1 MGQKLGKFG
10 LVVQAEPFSNLSR
23 RSISQIWQ
31 NFNDIAD
38 GFGISKDEMQEIC
51 VSLKDELNVSRLAMI
66 EKAGSFFQTL
76 DTDKNGLVDA
86 LEMISCISAISGM
99 TLNEIIEFVLSS
111 YDFDGTLALNTDEVT
126 LALKSVA
133 SGLSKVTNVQA
144 PRDNHIEQLVTTLFD
159 DLPPTEV
166 SQDTGSVRISILV
179 EQLVRHPE
187 VSSWYASFGEP
198 PQLDLHKQDALASE
212 IDYEKEGIVE
222 LVKKGRC
229 DATEWTLQNEQK
241 SYQPNTAS
249 DVSSADGISW
259 FNASAGMTPSAYAFS
274 VLPTNPP
281 DVSLELDWV
290 FGYQAEKS
298 KNNLRY
304 SRSGQIVYHTGQYA
318 LTYDFDAHKQHIFT
332 GHAEEILCLTLH
344 PDGLFAATGDKGPN
358 PRLMVWNTV
367 NHNILFSDRGFHHG
381 GVDHVAFSKDG
392 KMLASVG
399 MDLEHCIAVH
409 RWETNEL
416 LFTSFSDR
424 GKCLGLAFL
433 NNGAVAVC
441 GDAFLFFWNKSS
453 EGYVKRRGNFS
464 RHSPMQALTCI
475 APIGHEDS
483 IVSGTTS
490 GQLFLWT
497 DRNCV
502 RTAKGHK
509 GSVISIYSCTHGV
522 LSGGKD
528 HRVRLWTHRLEPGA
542 TFDMSSFGHNPA
554 IRSVCMSPDGTSI
567 LVGTR
572 ACEIY
577 EISAVDGSDLR
588 GGLITSTH
596 NVGKLRDIA
605 VHPKRHEFATC
616 GDDGR
621 LRIWDMITKTLLK
634 VATFDAE
641 VRCVCYAPMGDVL
654 VVGLGGDPS
663 LPKSGAYA
671 VINEEDMTLVHESKD
686 SVNPISVVVFSAEG
700 ETLAVGSED
709 GSIYLYA
716 VQDEYELIGRCVRH
730 TAAVNHIDFSA
741 DGEWLRTNSVN
752 GELCFFN
759 ADDASFQSNASA
771 MRDTKWFSN
780 TCVYSW
786 QSRGVHRTPFEGET
800 VAVLITPGQ
809 LTETTTYMIGGTSYG
824 HTKIMAMPCV
834 PQDSNYFRSPAHSGA
849 ISGIKFSYNS
859 QRLITSGRDDRVV
872 VQWSVKLPPVPQK
885 SAEEEA
891 AEEAAAAAT
900 GDDGSESKEKDR
912 AEPSLPRPAVPE
924 DQASESEDF
933 ALEARDG
940 TDLINDFYVP
950 HATAVSGVLNG
961 TESDP
966 VTMHPNMDQWLEA
979 MVPPSNP
986 PPRQTQVP
994 GVSMRLDYA
1003 YGYRCQDM
1011 RNNVRYAA
1019 DDNEIMFICSTV
1031 GVVMNK
1037 TTRAQNFYQGH
1048 TESITSF
1055 AASADGTLVATGQM
1069 GLTPTVCIWR
1079 SGSRSTLKV
1088 IPELLKNAVGALAFS
1103 NDNRKIA
1110 AVSLDTDHTISV
1122 YDWRLGLLVG
1132 RVHAGPRR
1140 VLNVCFSPDDS
1151 ELLGVGMK
1159 TISMWSTAT
1168 RALVATRPNLGNH
1181 GCTLQAFL
1189 CGVYFGGKA
1198 IACTSD
1204 GNLYCFVNH
1213 IISASIKA
1221 HKGGVH
1227 AVDVS
1232 SDRSS
1237 LATGGKDGI
1246 IRLWNTEIEC
1256 VKEIRVDAIFPAIS
1270 TRVRSVNF
1278 NRSDPSI
1285 LLVGSQGA
1293 EIFEVN
1299 TRDASLAGGRPIL
1312 QSHGSRELWG
1322 IASHPTK
1329 AEFVTSGDDATIRFW
1344 DIKSFTLTRTVR
1356 IDCPSRAVAYS
1367 PDGKLI
1373 CVGFGSGKK
1382 GKGKKKNSK
1391 DGAFIVLTAADFKMA
1406 FEGKDSSEAI
1416 RAIKFSPDS
1425 KILAVASEDSRVY
1438 LYNVKDQFSRRC
1450 TISYHKAPILTVDFS
1465 KDSSYIMTVDISKR
1479 MFFCETTSGSVIS
1492 AGSSLREEKWSTW
1505 SSPIGWH
1512 VRGMWQMLPLGVEP
1526 VSAQRSCN
1534 GLLLACG
1541 TNAGRLFIS
1550 HFPCPEKTGFVSDAA
1565 HSGPISQV
1573 TWAAGDGTLLST
1585 GSRDHTILQW
1595 RCVYDD
1601 ARESGD
1607 EGGLSCDDSEE
1618 DRDAGHEFPETAISR
1633 RLPAPSAQTTAW
1645 MSSVIP
1651 PSIIRDDDLSRPQ
1664 ISVEPAFVHGIHIS
1678 DCRQSLRYN
1687 QDGNL
1692 VMIATSFGIVYDR
1705 RRHSQMFYSD
1715 HKWTLISLDVDSTGR
1730 VAATGELADLPELHF
1745 WDARTATQLAVVA
1758 GVHRRGI
1765 SSIAFSKSSDI
1776 CVTLGQDIL
1785 NSITVLTSPSKT
1797 WRDVF
1802 VTSSVSVC
1810 PAKMLWISYLESNSF
1825 PIVVGGHHCM
1835 YFFRSAGKGMERVKG
1850 VFGRKQKIQTIM
1862 CAVQG
1867 KDVLIDGDTEATIVT
1882 GTVTGHLY
1890 SWFKNRIHSRVTAHD
1905 APIFS
1910 VTRVGHGYAS
1920 GAKDGLVKLWTE
1932 NMEPLATYN
1941 VQIFSPQPYSL
1952 AIHSLRANVSNS
1964 KLVVGMRGGEIY
1976 EISLSTQSHQLLLEG
1991 HSRKELHG
1999 LELNPSDQDEFA
2011 TVGDDGVLKV
2021 WSMSRNFC
2029 VRKLALECACRALAW
2044 SPNGNEIVVGVGG
2057 DPSMAVK
2064 DGAFMVLRN
2073 NPLEVFFEDRKAKLT
2088 ITDIKYSPQGNIV
2101 AIASR
2106 DGKIYLHETGK
2117 YSLLRAMELSEK
2129 DHGVTRFDFNVSG
2142 TYIRMSTTNDDLFN
2156 YAVNDGL
2163 IVASPA
2169 IVRDEIWKTTQS
2181 SYGWM
2186 TKGVQIAL

>member
-10 LVVQAEPFSNLSR
+10 LVLPAEPFSNLSR
-23 RSISQIWQ
+23 RSISQVWQ

-51 VSLKDELNVSRLAMI
+51 VSLKDELNVSRLAI
-66 EKAGSFFQTL
+66 LEKAGSFFATL
-76 DTDKNGLVDA
+76 DTDNNGLIDA
-86 LEMISCISAISGM
+86 LEMISCIAAISGM
-99 TLNEIIEFVLSS
+99 TLQEIVEFVLSS
-111 YDFDGTLALNTDEVT
+111 YDFDGTLGLNTDEVT

-144 PRDNHIEQLVTTLFD
+144 PRDNHIEHLVTALFD
-159 DLPPTEV
+159 ELPPTEI
-166 SQDTGSVRISILV
+166 SQETGSVRISVLV
-179 EQLVRHPE
+179 EHLAKHPE
-187 VSSWYASFGEP
+187 ISCWYASFGEP
-198 PQLDLHKQDALASE
+198 PQLGLHKQDALSSE
-212 IDYEKEGIVE
+212 VDYEEEGIVE
-222 LVKKGRC
+222 NTSKGHN
-229 DATEWTLQNEQK
+229 DAVEWVLQNEQK
-241 SYQPNTAS
+241 AYEPKNSNEE
-249 DVSSADGISW
+249 SSADGIAW
-259 FNASAGMTPSAYAFS
+259 FNSSAGLTPSDYAFS
-274 VLPTNPP
+274 VMPRNPP

-290 FGYQAEKS
+290 FGYQGEKS

-304 SRSGQIVYHTGQYA
+304 SRSGQIVYHSGQYA
-318 LTYDFDAHKQHIFT
+318 LSYDFDAHKQHIFT

-358 PRLMVWNTV
+358 PRLVVWNTI
-367 NHNILFSDRGFHHG
+367 NHNILFSDRGFHRC
-381 GVDHVAFSKDG
+381 GVNHVAFSKDG
-392 KMLASVG
+392 KLLASVG
-399 MDLEHCIAVH
+399 MDLEHCVAVH

-424 GKCLGLAFL
+424 GKCLGLTFL

-441 GDAFLFFWNKSS
+441 GDSYLYFWNKSS

-464 RHSPMQALTCI
+464 RHSPVQALTCI

-483 IVSGTTS
+483 IASGTSS
-490 GQLFLWT
+490 GQMFLWT

-542 TFDMSSFGHNPA
+542 TFDMSSFGHNPS

-572 ACEIY
+572 ACEVY

-596 NVGKLRDIA
+596 NTGKLRDIA
-605 VHPKRHEFATC
+605 VHPKRHEFATV

-621 LRIWDMITKTLLK
+621 LRIWDMNTKTLLK

-641 VRCVCYAPMGDVL
+641 VRCVCYGPMGDIL

-671 VINEEDMTLVHESKD
+671 VINEEDLTLVHESKD
-686 SVNPISVVVFSAEG
+686 STQPISVVSFSGEG

-709 GSIYLYA
+709 GSVYLYA

-730 TAAVNHIDFSA
+730 TAAVNHIDFSI

-759 ADDASFQSNASA
+759 ADDASFQSNSAA

-786 QSRGVHRTPFEGET
+786 HSRGIHRTPFDGEAVT
-800 VAVLITPGQ
+800 ALVAPGQ
-809 LTETTTYMIGGTSYG
+809 LAEATYMIAGTNYG
-824 HTKIMAMPCV
+824 YTKILAMPCV
-834 PQDSNYFRSPAHSGA
+834 PQDSDYFRSPAHSGA
-849 ISGIKFSYNS
+849 ISGVKFSYNS
-859 QRLITSGRDDRVV
+859 QRFITTGRDDRTV
-872 VQWSVKLPPVPQK
+872 VQWSVKLPPVPEK

-891 AEEAAAAAT
+891 EDEAAEAAA
-900 GDDGSESKEKDR
+900 GDTDNASEAKEKEKEAMEQAK
-912 AEPSLPRPAVPE
+912 AEVKVSE

-940 TDLINDFYVP
+940 ADLINDFYVP
-950 HATAVSGVLNG
+950 HATAVSGVING

-966 VTMHPNMDQWLEA
+966 VSMHPNMDQWLES
-979 MVPPSNP
+979 MVPPANP

-1011 RNNVRYAA
+1011 RNNVRYSA
-1019 DDNEIMFICSTV
+1019 DDNEIVFVCATI

-1055 AASADGTLVATGQM
+1055 AASPDGTLVATGQM
-1069 GLTPTVCIWR
+1069 GLNPTVCIWKT
-1079 SGSRSTLKV
+1079 GTRSTLKV
-1088 IPELLKNAVGALAFS
+1088 LPDLLKNAVGALAFS
-1103 NDNRKIA
+1103 NDNKKIA
-1110 AVSLDTDHTISV
+1110 TVSLDTDHTVSI

-1132 RVHAGPRR
+1132 RVHAGARR

-1159 TISMWSTAT
+1159 TITMWNTST

-1189 CGVYFGGKA
+1189 CGVYFGGKT
-1198 IACTSD
+1198 IACTAD
-1204 GNLYCFVNH
+1204 GNLYCFMNH
-1213 IISASIKA
+1213 IVSASIKA
-1221 HKGGVH
+1221 HKSGVH

-1232 SDRSS
+1232 PDRAS

-1246 IRLWNTEIEC
+1246 IRLWTTDLDC
-1256 VKEIRVDAIFPAIS
+1256 VKEIRVDSIFPAIS
-1270 TRVRSVNF
+1270 TRVRTINF
-1278 NRSDPSI
+1278 NRTDPSI
-1285 LLVGSQGA
+1285 LLVGTQGA
-1293 EIFEVN
+1293 EIFEVS
-1299 TRDASLAGGRPIL
+1299 TRDGSLINGKPIL
-1312 QSHGSRELWG
+1312 QSHGCRELWG
-1322 IASHPTK
+1322 ISTHPTK
-1329 AEFVTSGDDATIRFW
+1329 AEFITSGDDATIRFW
-1344 DIKSFTLTRTVR
+1344 DIKSFTMTRTIR
-1356 IDCPSRAVAYS
+1356 IDCPSRAVTYS
-1367 PDGKLI
+1367 PDGKYI
-1373 CVGFGSGKK
+1373 CVGFGNGKR
-1382 GKGKKKNSK
+1382 GKGKKKHSK
-1391 DGAFIVLTAADFKMA
+1391 DGAFIVLTTADFKMA
-1406 FEGKDSSEAI
+1406 HEGKDSSEPI

-1425 KILAVASEDSRVY
+1425 KILAIASEDSRIY

-1450 TISYHKAPILTVDFS
+1450 TISYHKAPVTSVDFS
-1465 KDSSYIMTVDISKR
+1465 KDSSYVMTVDSSKR

-1526 VSAQRSCN
+1526 ISAQRSCN

-1550 HFPCPEKTGFVSDAA
+1550 HFPCPEKSGFISDAA

-1573 TWAAGDGTLLST
+1573 SWAAGDGTVLST
-1585 GSRDHTILQW
+1585 GSRDHAILQW
-1595 RCVYDD
+1595 KCVYDD
-1601 ARESGD
+1601 SRESGD
-1607 EGGLSCDDSEE
+1607 EGGMSCDDSEE
-1618 DRDAGHEFPETAISR
+1618 ERDAGHEFTESSIVRKLA
-1633 RLPAPSAQTTAW
+1633 APSAQSTAW
-1645 MSSVIP
+1645 MASVTPPSVIK
-1651 PSIIRDDDLSRPQ
+1651 DDDLSRPQ
-1664 ISVEPAFVHGIHIS
+1664 ISVEPAFIHGIHLS

-1692 VMIATSFGIVYDR
+1692 VMFATSFGIVYDR
-1705 RRHSQMFYSD
+1705 RSHSQMFYSK
-1715 HKWTLISLDVDSTGR
+1715 HKSSIISLDVDSSGLI
-1730 VAATGELADLPELHF
+1730 AATGELSNTPELHF
-1745 WDARTATQLAVVA
+1745 WDARTATQLSVV
-1758 GVHRRGI
+1758 GDVHRRGI
-1765 SSIAFSKSSDI
+1765 TGIAFSKSSEF

-1785 NSITVLTSPSKT
+1785 NSVTVMTSPSKS

-1802 VTSSVSVC
+1802 IISSVSVC
-1810 PAKMLWISYLESNSF
+1810 PAKMLWVSYVESNPY

-1835 YFFRSAGKGMERVKG
+1835 YFFRSVGKGMERLKG
-1850 VFGRKQKIQTIM
+1850 VFGRQQKIQTIL
-1862 CAVQG
+1862 CGTVG
-1867 KDVLIDGDTEATIVT
+1867 GELLLDGDTERTIVT

-1890 SWFKNRIHSRVTAHD
+1890 TWFKNRIHSRVTAHD
-1905 APIFS
+1905 APIFA
-1910 VTRVGHGYAS
+1910 VTNIARGYAS
-1920 GAKDGLVKLWTE
+1920 GAKDGLVKLWGE
-1932 NMEPLATYN
+1932 GMEPQYTYN
-1941 VQIFSPQPYSL
+1941 VQSFSPQPYHLS
-1952 AIHSLRANVSNS
+1952 IHSLKANSSHS

-1976 EISLSTQSHQLLLEG
+1976 EVSLSTQTHQLLLEG

-1999 LELNPSDQDEFA
+1999 IELNPANEDEFA

-2021 WSMSRNFC
+2021 WSISRNFC
-2029 VRKLALECACRALAW
+2029 IRKLALECACRAISW
-2044 SPNGNEIVVGVGG
+2044 SPNGNELVVGVGG

-2073 NPLEVFFEDRKAKLT
+2073 NPLEIFFEDRKAKLT

-2117 YSLLRAMELSEK
+2117 YTLLRTMELAEK
-2129 DHGVTRFDFNVSG
+2129 EHGITRFDFNVSG
-2142 TYIRMSTTNDDLFN
+2142 TYIRMSTTNDDLLS

-2169 IVRDEIWKTTQS
+2169 IVRDETWKTTQNP
-2181 SYGWM
+2181 YGWM
-2186 TKGVQIAL
+2186 TKG